1 VESILRIP
9 GLGRLGRNRSF
20 AYLGARTC
28 FYDQFVASALDRGIQ
43 QVVVLGAGYDSRA
56 WRFARPGVTFYEVDL
71 PETQADKRSRAPA
84 GGPIYVPADVT
95 DSSLVDALTDAGFRS
110 EEPTAFTAEGLTMY
124 LTEQQVALLLRSLSA
139 LGGPGSRLAVNF
151 GVGFEQQGSQ
161 RGRIARKLMAAG
173 GEELRFR
180 LSPADA
186 PEFMKKTGWTIN
198 DVLPGPQLRDSTS
211 AGPSWRSSTSLQVAL
226 QRKPKFSRKGD
237 ALRPTRDMQQEQARR
252 PPAAT
257 AKPAKPRSAADTMAA
272 SDHTR
277 AGDRA
282 HPLGRRTTRQNDD
295 GRHPGR
301 SAERHVWSGGRR
313 SGPDAHRAARARPR
327 AAVRKSG
334 RVVLRL

>member
-1 VESILRIP
+1 MILGRRRLSRLGSACECRLSLLSAYVPTRSTSRSATLVVLARAHLTWRGFVDDPCARRMLPSGWANVESILRIP

-28 FYDQFVASALDRGIQ
+28 FYDQFVASALDQGIH

-71 PETQADKRSRAPA
+71 PQTQADKRSRAPA
-84 GGPIYVPADVT
+84 GGPTYVPADVT

-198 DVLPGPQLRDSTS
+198 DLLPGPQLRD
-211 AGPSWRSSTSLQVAL
+211 
-226 QRKPKFSRKGD
+226 KY
-237 ALRPTRDMQQEQARR
+237 
-252 PPAAT
+252 
-257 AKPAKPRSAADTMAA
+257 
-272 SDHTR
+272 
-277 AGDRA
+277 
-282 HPLGRRTTRQNDD
+282 LGGT
-295 GRHPGR
+295 
-301 SAERHVWSGGRR
+301 EL
-313 SGPDAHRAARARPR
+313 
-327 AAVRKSG
+327 AAVNVATSG
-334 RVVLRL
+334 FAVEAEVQSEA